1 MTKHHRAASLVHEGI
16 RLLRPFWPV
25 VLLATAMGI
34 LSGLATAWLIAT
46 INRALHA
53 DGGATAGL
61 LAALAG
67 LCVVAIAGEIM
78 SDLGN
83 SFVGQE
89 VIAGLRKALTD
100 RILAAPIDQIER
112 FRMHRLTAILNQDVE
127 VISSFTFA
135 FSSLVIAAAI
145 TIGGFAYLLAL
156 SPAMSLVAVVAVTI
170 GTTAHMAARNAGRR
184 GFEAARTAQDDL
196 QRHYR
201 AATEGAKELRISRE
215 RRQRLRN
222 TDLRGT
228 IERIRDLRVCAMRI
242 YMSANAFG
250 SALFFVVI
258 GALLGLQ
265 DVFHVGNE
273 VLSGFV
279 LVLLYVKGP
288 LQQLVGA
295 LPLIGQAQVAF
306 GRVAELSQAFA
317 NPEAGVLLAGHGSSR
332 PSMRQIRLRGVRY
345 SFPAEAGG
353 GSFVLGP
360 IDLTITAG
368 EMIFIVGEN
377 GCGKTTLV
385 KLLLGLYTPENGEIL
400 LNGEAVTAETRDDYR
415 QLFTTVF
422 ADYYLFGDLVAD
434 EALDTDVLSYL
445 DRLQLAHKV
454 TVENGRFTTTDLS
467 TGQRK
472 RLALVHAYLEDRPV
486 LVFDEWAADQ
496 DPTFRRVFYT
506 ELLPA
511 LKARGKTL
519 VVISHD
525 DQYFHLADR
534 VLPMADGK
542 IGEIVTHTPTR
553 QADDRRQS
561 LSGATP

>member
-1 MTKHHRAASLVHEGI
+1 
-16 RLLRPFWPV
+16 
-25 VLLATAMGI
+25 MGI
-34 LSGLATAWLIAT
+34 LSGLATAWLVAT
-46 INRALHA
+46 INRALHT

-61 LAALAG
+61 LAAFAG
-67 LCVVAIAGEIM
+67 LCVLTIVGEIV

-89 VIAGLRKALTD
+89 VVASLRKDLTD
-100 RILAAPIDQIER
+100 RILSAPIDQIER

-156 SPAMSLVAVVAVTI
+156 SPAMSLVATAAVTI
-170 GTTAHMAARNAGRR
+170 GVSAHMTARNAGRR

-201 AATEGAKELRISRE
+201 AATEGAKELRVSRE

-222 TDLRGT
+222 VDLRGT
-228 IERIRDLRVCAMRI
+228 IARIRDLRLRAMRI

-258 GALLGLQ
+258 GALLALR
-265 DVFHVGNE
+265 DLFHVGNE

-288 LQQLVGA
+288 LQQVAGA
-295 LPLIGQAQVAF
+295 LPVIGQAQVAF
-306 GRVAELSQAFA
+306 RRVAELSQTFA
-317 NPEAGVLLAGHGSSR
+317 NPEAGILLTGHGSSGLH
-332 PSMRQIRLRGVRY
+332 MRQIELRGVRY
-345 SFPAEAGG
+345 TFPAEAS
-353 GSFVLGP
+353 GSSFMLGP
-360 IDLTITAG
+360 IDLTITPG

-377 GCGKTTLV
+377 GCGKTTLI
-385 KLLLGLYTPENGEIL
+385 KLLLGLYMPHAGEIL
-400 LNGEAVTAETRDDYR
+400 LNGKAVRAETRDDYR
-415 QLFTTVF
+415 QLFTIVF
-422 ADYYLFGDLVAD
+422 ADYYLFDALVAD
-434 EALDTDVLSYL
+434 EALRQEAFSYL
-445 DRLQLAHKV
+445 ERLQLAHKV
-454 TVENGRFTTTDLS
+454 TIESGRFTTTDLS

-472 RLALVHAYLEDRPV
+472 RLALVQAYLEDRPI

-506 ELLPA
+506 ELLPD

-525 DQYFHLADR
+525 DRYFGIADR
-534 VLPMADGK
+534 VLHMAN
-542 IGEIVTHTPTR
+542 GEIRDSASLADISKTDRTPLN
-553 QADDRRQS
+553 
-561 LSGATP
+561 LSGA

>member
-1 MTKHHRAASLVHEGI
+1 MTKHHRGASLVREGI

-61 LAALAG
+61 LAAFAG
-67 LCVVAIAGEIM
+67 LCILTIVGEVI

-89 VIAGLRKALTD
+89 VVAGLRKDLTD
-100 RILAAPIDQIER
+100 RILSAPIDQIER

-145 TIGGFAYLLAL
+145 TIGGFAYLLTL
-156 SPAMSLVAVVAVTI
+156 SPAMSLVAAVAVTI
-170 GTTAHMAARNAGRR
+170 GVSAHMAARNAGRR
-184 GFEAARTAQDDL
+184 RFEAARTAQDDL
-196 QRHYR
+196 QGHYR
-201 AATEGAKELRISRE
+201 AATEGAKELRVSRE

-222 TDLRGT
+222 VDLRGT
-228 IERIRDLRVCAMRI
+228 IERIRDLRVRAMRI

-258 GALLGLQ
+258 GTLLALQ

-288 LQQLVGA
+288 LQQIAGA
-295 LPLIGQAQVAF
+295 LPVIGQAQVAF
-306 GRVAELSQAFA
+306 RRVVELSQAFA
-317 NPEAGVLLAGHGSSR
+317 NPEAGILLTEHSSSG
-332 PSMRQIRLRGVRY
+332 PDMRRIGLRGVRY
-345 SFPAEAGG
+345 TFPAEADG

-385 KLLLGLYTPENGEIL
+385 KLLLGLYTPHDGEIL
-400 LNGEAVTAETRDDYR
+400 LNGKAVTAETRDDYR

-422 ADYYLFGDLVAD
+422 ADYYLFDTLVAD
-434 EALDTDVLSYL
+434 EALGTEVLSYL
-445 DRLQLAHKV
+445 ERLQLAHKV
-454 TVENGRFTTTDLS
+454 TIENGRFTTTDLS

-472 RLALVHAYLEDRPV
+472 RLALVHAYLEDRPI

-506 ELLPA
+506 ELLPD

-525 DQYFHLADR
+525 DQYFHIADR
-534 VLPMADGK
+534 VLHMADGK
-542 IGEIVTHTPTR
+542 IKDTASL
-553 QADDRRQS
+553 ADISKTGRRPRH
-561 LSGATP
+561 LSGA